1 MNVRDLDAA
10 RAQRQGQL
18 YHRLDA
24 PDIGAMHDQ
33 IDGQRKTEAHDLAG
47 NRTLAGGCA
56 LVAGDVIGGCLL
68 EVLDRYLHVIEA
80 FGECLRR
87 QPDARRDQ
95 VAVEARIT
103 RRLDDFVQV
112 APRRGLTSGQ
122 MDLQNAERGRFPEN
136 PCPGR
141 RIDLVVA
148 PVASS
153 KDSRAGSDA

>member
-1 MNVRDLDAA
+1 
-10 RAQRQGQL
+10 
-18 YHRLDA
+18 
-24 PDIGAMHDQ
+24 MHDQ

-47 NRTLAGGCA
+47 DRTLARGCA

-68 EVLDRYLHVIEA
+68 GVLDRYLHVIEA
-80 FGECLRR
+80 CVGERGECLRR
-87 QPDARRDQ
+87 EPDARRDQ

-103 RRLDDFVQV
+103 RRLDDFGQV

-148 PVASS
+148 PVERQRI
-153 KDSRAGSDA
+153 RAVGTAERAAMRQFGKQAERALALHRRRGHV